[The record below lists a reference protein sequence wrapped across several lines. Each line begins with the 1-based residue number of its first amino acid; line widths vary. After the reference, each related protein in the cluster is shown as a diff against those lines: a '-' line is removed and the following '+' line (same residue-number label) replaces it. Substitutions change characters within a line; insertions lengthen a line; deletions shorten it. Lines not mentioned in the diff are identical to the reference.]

1 MVRYLKYIVIIF
13 GCIGILVLG
22 FFGFQNKNDISR
34 AFAFK
39 DKMDYEY
46 LKGECKKVKEIYVY
60 PCLKEVA
67 LDYFSK
73 VSITGV
79 GIGMKMAFNVMDE
92 DKVNTNAFS
101 NDIHRDIAFSLNYL
115 ELNNFALDAAYRH
128 YFGIEGLY
136 GGFLS
141 SLRQFYKKGYD
152 FSDNLIIGLE
162 GSKGIETIEDPETR
176 ANLYARFETLKGQY
190 YQIKTQVESFLEKEI
205 SRLAK
210 QQ

>member
-1 MVRYLKYIVIIF
+1 
-13 GCIGILVLG
+13 
-22 FFGFQNKNDISR
+22 
-34 AFAFK
+34 
-39 DKMDYEY
+39 
-46 LKGECKKVKEIYVY
+46 CKKVKEVYVY
-60 PCLKEVA
+60 PCLKEVVQ
-67 LDYFSK
+67 DYFSK

-92 DKVNTNAFS
+92 DKANTNAFS
-101 NDIHRDIAFSLNYL
+101 TENQRNIAFSLNYL
-115 ELNNFALDAAYRH
+115 ELNNFALDGAYRH

-162 GSKGIETIEDPETR
+162 SSKGIESIQDEEVK
-176 ANLYARFETLKGQY
+176 ANLFARFEGLKGQY
-190 YQIKTQVESFLEKEI
+190 YQIKTEVESFLEMEF